1 MKTYGA
7 IEAGGTKM
15 VLGLLDEQGN
25 ILERLSIPTKTPAVT
40 LPRMADF
47 FRGKGIAALGVGC
60 FGPVDLN
67 RKSPTYGSI
76 TETPKTAWRHTPIV
90 PYLQKELGV
99 PVGFDTDVNAAALA
113 ESRIGAAKGCASC
126 LYVTVGT
133 GVGGGVVID
142 GKTVHGLMH
151 PEIGHQLL
159 RPSENDPMPQGVCPY
174 HPGCLEGLAAGPS
187 IEKRWGISAKLLPQE
202 HPAWTLEAGYLAQLC
217 HNAIMS
223 FSPERIILGGGVMQ
237 QSFLFP
243 LIRKQT
249 AALLNGY
256 VACLDDAALDA
267 LIVPPGLDIHSG
279 LLGSWMLGVDAE
291 AGA

>member
-15 VLGLLDEQGN
+15 VLGLLDETGT
-25 ILERLSIPTKTPAVT
+25 ILERVSVPTEAPDTT
-40 LPRMADF
+40 LPRMANF
-47 FRGKGIAALGVGC
+47 FRGKDITALGIGS
-60 FGPVDLN
+60 FGPVELN
-67 RKSPTYGSI
+67 RKSAAYGSI
-76 TETPKTAWRHTPIV
+76 TETPKTAWRHTPLV
-90 PYLQKELGV
+90 PYMQQALGV

-113 ESRIGAAKGCASC
+113 ESRIGAAKGCGSC

-142 GKTVHGLMH
+142 GKPVHGLMH

-159 RPSENDPMPQGVCPY
+159 RPDPEDPMPEGVCPY

-187 IEKRWGISAKLLPQE
+187 IEKRWGTSAKLLPRE
-202 HPAWTLEAGYLAQLC
+202 HPAWAMEAGYLAQLC

-243 LIRKQT
+243 LIRQKT

-256 VACLDDAALDA
+256 VAGLDQAGIDR
-267 LIVPPGLDIHSG
+267 LIVPPGLGIHSG
-279 LLGSWMLGVDAE
+279 LLGAWMLGKDTEAE
-291 AGA
+291 A